1 MFQVTEKAIE
11 MIDEFIKNR
20 NEVVQAI
27 RVMMSEGG

>member
-1 MFQVTEKAIE
+1 MFQVTEKAME
-11 MIDEFIKNR
+11 MIAEFIKNR